1 VTLIGYI
8 FWLAEKNR
16 RWCGCD
22 VDAALSFL
30 SASLSPKSVKILQSS
45 QAKWYKGR
53 IDFITLLQSCPR
65 VKNSFGE
72 ALTLCADQ
80 SYIPLYLKKEFR
92 SHIIKFTRKPK
103 FTWDKKISTSMRQQ
117 LIAFIGASNI

>member
-8 FWLAEKNR
+8 LAGRKKTDDGVVAM
-16 RWCGCD
+16 WTQHS
-22 VDAALSFL
+22 LFL

-80 SYIPLYLKKEFR
+80 SYIPLYLKREFC
-92 SHIIKFTRKPK
+92 SHILLNSPENQNSHGTRKSAPACAN
-103 FTWDKKISTSMRQQ
+103 S
-117 LIAFIGASNI
+117 